1 MFIPYHDTAFAA
13 KNRSSFMALETL
25 KNRLIHRIQDIDDD
39 QVIRKIFS
47 YIENMQEDQAS
58 PVEMEH
64 SEMLAIVQ
72 AENDVEEGRLI
83 REEDAEK
90 QVKKWL

>member
-1 MFIPYHDTAFAA
+1 
-13 KNRSSFMALETL
+13 MALETL
-25 KNRLIHRIQDIDDD
+25 KNRLIHRIQEIKDE
-39 QVIRKIFS
+39 QAIRKIFS
-47 YIENMQEDQAS
+47 YIENMQEEPAS

-64 SEMLAIVQ
+64 SEILAIVQ
-72 AENDVEEGRLI
+72 AEDDVAGGRLI

>member
-1 MFIPYHDTAFAA
+1 
-13 KNRSSFMALETL
+13 MALETL
-25 KNRLIHRIQDIDDD
+25 KNRLIHRIQEIEDE
-39 QVIRKIFS
+39 QAIRKIFS
-47 YIENMQEDQAS
+47 YIENMQEEPVS

-64 SEMLAIVQ
+64 SELLAIVQ
-72 AENDVEEGRLI
+72 AEDDVVEGRLI